1 MQEPSPLPFILLAS
15 NWVDFWYG
23 LHVHSWLSTSL
34 ARMSVWHLMDLRFW
48 CAVIRRDP
56 SIQDVV
62 FFVDVCLIEVTSF
75 LQANVQAWLASWRDV
90 LEVLDNYV
98 GTHGLCSEHCELRL
112 FCELMEGP
120 SSKLINHHVRVA
132 WTNPHH
138 LCCVQLVKCCR
149 NKQTRS
155 QTSQSKNVQRCSG
168 CLTPQRSWNHY
179 SSIKNS

>member
-1 MQEPSPLPFILLAS
+1 MLGRKITTNTILLRFYDASLKACMYWCSRYHVKISIYMYIYIYICGRHVRAQLNTKYPVQEPSPHPFILLAS

-62 FFVDVCLIEVTSF
+62 FFVDVCLLEVTSF
-75 LQANVQAWLASWRDV
+75 LQGNVQAWLASWRDF

-98 GTHGLCSEHCELRL
+98 GTQGLCSEHCELRL

-120 SSKLINHHVRVA
+120 S
-132 WTNPHH
+132 
-138 LCCVQLVKCCR
+138 
-149 NKQTRS
+149 
-155 QTSQSKNVQRCSG
+155 
-168 CLTPQRSWNHY
+168 
-179 SSIKNS
+179 